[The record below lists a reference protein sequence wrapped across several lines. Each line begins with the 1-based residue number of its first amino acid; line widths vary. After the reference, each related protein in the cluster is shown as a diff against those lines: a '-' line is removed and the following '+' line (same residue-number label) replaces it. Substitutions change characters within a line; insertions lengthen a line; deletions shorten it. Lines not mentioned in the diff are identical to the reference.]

1 MRGPAGL
8 TRFVSFLAREAK
20 PSTAPLAPAVERV
33 GGREHGVDGDAGG
46 IRHVFSLAFQAGEL
60 VLFIHGG
67 WQPSGAAAPAIFFT
81 TSSNLSNFQHSSSNP
96 LHRTKANSTI
106 Q

>member
-20 PSTAPLAPAVERV
+20 PSAAPLAPAVERV

-60 VLFIHGG
+60 VLFIHWRVAAERRGG
-67 WQPSGAAAPAIFFT
+67 AGDFFFT
-81 TSSNLSNFQHSSSNP
+81 
-96 LHRTKANSTI
+96 
-106 Q
+106 